1 MLAYIFWHCRYPHID
16 KTSYQKL
23 IIDFHQT
30 LRSQKPGGFQYS
42 TVFQI
47 ENAPWIGKDREGY
60 EEWYVVDNS
69 AALDVLNEAAVTGP
83 CKEPHNRVASQ
94 AAAGAGGLYRL
105 HAGEPGLATAQVALW
120 FAKPSGM
127 GYENLYA
134 TLQPEI
140 NKVSGSLWRRQ
151 MVLGPA
157 PEFRWHS
164 PQDHALPAALDCL
177 RMPLTRIWT
186 GL

>member
-1 MLAYIFWHCRYPHID
+1 MLAYIFWHWRYRRID
-16 KTSYQKL
+16 KAFYQKL
-23 IIDFHQT
+23 IIDFHQA

-42 TVFQI
+42 IVFQI
-47 ENAPWIGKDREGY
+47 ESTPWIGKDREGY

-83 CKEPHNRVASQ
+83 CKEPHNRVASY

-105 HAGEPGLATAQVALW
+105 HAGEPGLATAHVACW

-127 GYENLYA
+127 SYEDLYVA
-134 TLQPEI
+134 LQSEI
-140 NKVSGSLWRRQ
+140 KKVSGSLWQRQ

-164 PQDHALPAALDCL
+164 PQDYMLPATLDCL
-177 RMPLTRIWT
+177 RVPLTRIWT